1 MLSSYFDLRARR
13 QQEERRQEERQRDE
27 ERRRQDEERRRQD
40 EERRRQDEE
49 RRHREL
55 MALLVAALSN
65 DREQGNGH
73 SQNEL
78 IRSLRQTIEALE
90 AENARLRQENGNGG
104 QPST

>member
-13 QQEERRQEERQRDE
+13 QQEERRREERRQDE

-65 DREQGNGH
+65 GREQGNGQ

-78 IRSLRQTIEALE
+78 IQSLRQTIETLE
-90 AENARLRQENGNGG
+90 AENARLRWQNGDSEVTGN
-104 QPST
+104 